1 MSKPSYATGAGFI
14 VHSSGLRL
22 TRDMAAYALSKH
34 LADSLKPFATDK
46 EREFS
51 RACVDQITEAMKASF
66 PDTPEAPMSENTPKQ
81 RRGFACL
88 TPERRREIS
97 AKGGASVPASKRS
110 FAKDTSL
117 ASTAG
122 RKGGQNGRSA
132 PKMAAE

>member
-1 MSKPSYATGAGFI
+1 MSKTAYAIGAGFI

-22 TRDMAAYALSKH
+22 DRTMAAFALSKH
-34 LADSLKPFATDK
+34 LADSLKPFATPD
-46 EREFS
+46 ERAHA

-66 PDTPEAPMSENTPKQ
+66 SDTPEAPMSENTPKQ

-97 AKGGASVPASKRS
+97 AKGGASVAPEKRS
-110 FAKDTSL
+110 FHKDPAL